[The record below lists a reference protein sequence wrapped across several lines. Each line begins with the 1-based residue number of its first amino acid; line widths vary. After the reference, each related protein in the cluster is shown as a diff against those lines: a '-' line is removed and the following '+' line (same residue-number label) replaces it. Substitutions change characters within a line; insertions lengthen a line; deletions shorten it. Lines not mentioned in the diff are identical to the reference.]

1 MEVKT
6 EITRLWKDLSASARE
21 FASLGLATGG
31 KALEAA
37 RGHLGRLEENLKRQ
51 AEKLKTDGNG
61 ETAESPKQ

>member
-6 EITRLWKDLSASARE
+6 EITRLLKDLSASARE

-51 AEKLKTDGNG
+51 AEKLKKDDD
-61 ETAESPKQ
+61 APAAKQ